1 MGAST
6 RFAPEAS
13 VFSKRPANA
22 GDTTRLM
29 TTIKTLQADVEKLT
43 RERDEARKQVRD
55 EQLKAAQQRQRFF
68 AMFTALKSAFEQT
81 KSS

>member
-1 MGAST
+1 
-6 RFAPEAS
+6 
-13 VFSKRPANA
+13 
-22 GDTTRLM
+22 M

-68 AMFTALKSAFEQT
+68 AMFTALKSALEQT